1 MKNDIKV
8 YDLEKELG
16 LEDQIRSQASVVFD
30 VPVMGDT
37 KRGSLE
43 LDLAGKSFASV
54 DDPDLYHV
62 YSILVSTVWNRND
75 DVFTKEEVWAA
86 RNTPIFKP
94 TNLEHDEKQM
104 VGSIVDSWPVD
115 MNFDLIPN
123 DIEPSDL
130 PDEYHLLVSSVI
142 YRQWQDPD
150 LRSRA
155 EELIEEIEAGQKYV
169 SMECLF
175 KGFDYGITSPD
186 GTNHVIARSEDSS
199 FLTKQLR
206 AYGGPGTYQD
216 HKVGRVLRNV
226 TFSGKGF
233 VNRPANPDSIIFD
246 KESVFSFANI
256 QNGEKLVLNE
266 IGVNSTEKQ
275 LFSDE
280 NISNQEN
287 ITMSNEI
294 LNNQIEELKETLAS
308 LQTENKEL
316 SSKLA
321 EANESE
327 REARV
332 AELETTVAEL
342 ESKLADLTSQLT
354 EAGEKSE
361 SLASELASKSEE
373 LDTVQAQMDKMK
385 AEDKMKARKMKM
397 AEAGLSEEEIE
408 AKYEALAGLNDEQ
421 FDMFVTTVADMHSKK
436 KKKEDEKDAD
446 AMPKVK
452 AEEDTEAEAPAEAE
466 ESTEAE
472 AEEVEE
478 TEAAELVQE
487 ETEVGNVAVSSEN
500 EEDEISSARASL
512 QQWVEECVIKNDK

>member
-16 LEDQIRSQASVVFD
+16 LEDHIRSQASVIFD

-37 KRGSLE
+37 KKGSF
-43 LDLAGKSFASV
+43 DLSLINDKTCAST

-115 MNFDLIPN
+115 MNFDLISD

-150 LRSRA
+150 LKARA
-155 EELIEEIEAGQKYV
+155 EELIEEIEAGQKFV

-216 HKVGRVLRNV
+216 HKVGRVLRSV

-233 VNRPANPDSIIFD
+233 VNKPANPDSIIFD

-256 QNGEKLVLNE
+256 QNGENLILNE
-266 IGVNSTEKQ
+266 NGVNSTEKQ
-275 LFSDE
+275 LYSE
-280 NISNQEN
+280 VNISSQEN
-287 ITMSNEI
+287 IIMSNEI
-294 LNNQIEELKETLAS
+294 LNKQIEELKETLAS
-308 LQTENKEL
+308 LQTENNDL

-342 ESKLADLTSQLT
+342 ETKIADLTSQLT

-361 SLASELASKSEE
+361 ALASELTTKSET
-373 LDTVQAQMDKMK
+373 LDLVQAEMDKMK
-385 AEDKMKARKMKM
+385 EEDKMKARKMKM
-397 AEAGLSEEEIE
+397 ADAGLSNDEIE
-408 AKYEALAGLNDEQ
+408 AKYEALAGLSDEQ
-421 FDMFVTTVADMHSKK
+421 FDVFVSTVADMHSKK
-436 KKKEDEKDAD
+436 KKKDDDVE
-446 AMPKVK
+446 AMKLK
-452 AEEDTEAEAPAEAE
+452 AEEDTEV
-466 ESTEAE
+466 EAE
-472 AEEVEE
+472 AEAEASDDVEAQAEEVQE

-487 ETEVGNVAVSSEN
+487 ETEIGNVAVSSEN
-500 EEDEISSARASL
+500 EEDQISSARASL
-512 QQWVEECVIKNDK
+512 QQWVEECVIKDK